1 MVMYPPVTWGMP
13 QGSLLGALSFILHV
27 KKIFDYIKHDSSIYM
42 YADDTLLVCESDN
55 IDCVTMKTGLAFE
68 SMQRWCNANKL
79 SINFTKMKYMII
91 KHTKVPNK
99 STLIVKKNN
108 INTINQYEYLGM
120 VPDDKLT
127 MNKYLDAIWKKTNS
141 KLGILAKFH

>member
-1 MVMYPPVTWGMP
+1 
-13 QGSLLGALSFILHV
+13 
-27 KKIFDYIKHDSSIYM
+27 M
-42 YADDTLLVCESDN
+42 YADDTLPVCESDN
-55 IDCVTMKTGLAFE
+55 IDFVTMKTGLAFE

-99 STLIVKKNN
+99 STLIVEKNN
-108 INTINQYEYLGM
+108 INTINQYEYLG
-120 VPDDKLT
+120 VVLDDKLT